1 MRRLCAGLL
10 FVLLAALLVH
20 GETITLSFLYTND
33 VHVHLE
39 RLESLGKLIAS
50 ERENGLPVLLL
61 DAGDAWQDFRRPLP
75 IVWGAEEM
83 LAWMNE
89 VGYDAMA
96 IGNHELYLGADRL
109 AALADGAGFPLL
121 AANLR
126 PTNGLAPFRP
136 ATHVSAGGLDV
147 LLIGLVTKEHFPALE
162 YPWLTLDAPQAT
174 LERVLA
180 AEASKADLVV
190 VLGHLP
196 VREAVQIASRV
207 PGVDVFITGHSHEAT
222 PEPIRA
228 GETLVVQS
236 GEFGEA
242 LGRLRLEIDVETGAL
257 ILGENAL
264 LATAEA
270 PVALDRGFRT
280 LFRILFGV
288 AALALLLLF

>member
-1 MRRLCAGLL
+1 MRRLGAGLL
-10 FVLLAALLVH
+10 LALLAALLVH

-39 RLESLGKLIAS
+39 RLESLGRLIAA
-50 ERENGLPVLLL
+50 ERAKGFPVLLL
-61 DAGDAWQDFRRPLP
+61 DAGDTWQDFRRPLP

-89 VGYDAMA
+89 VGYDAMTV
-96 IGNHELYLGADRL
+96 GNHELYLGADRL
-109 AALADGAGFPLL
+109 AALAGRADFPLL

-126 PTNGLAPFRP
+126 PVEGHAPFRP
-136 ATHVSAGGLDV
+136 AMHVSAGGVDV
-147 LLIGLVTKEHFPALE
+147 LVIGLLTGDSFPALE
-162 YPWLTLDAPQAT
+162 YPWLALDEPEVA

-180 AEASKADLVV
+180 EDGGMADLVV
-190 VLGHLP
+190 ALGHLP
-196 VREAVQIASRV
+196 VRDAVQIASRV
-207 PGVDVFITGHSHEAT
+207 PGVDVFITGHSHEAM

-242 LGRLRLEIDVETGAL
+242 LGRLRLEIDAQGA
-257 ILGENAL
+257 IVQAENTL
-264 LATAEA
+264 LRTEEA
-270 PVALDRGFRT
+270 PVALDRGYLT

-288 AALALLLLF
+288 AALTLLLLF

>member
-1 MRRLCAGLL
+1 MRPLCAGLSL
-10 FVLLAALLVH
+10 VLLAALLVH
-20 GETITLSFLYTND
+20 GETTTLSLLYTND

-39 RLESLGKLIAS
+39 RLESLRNLIAA
-50 ERENGLPVLLL
+50 ERGKGLPVLLL
-61 DAGDAWQDFRRPLP
+61 DAGDTWQDFRRPLP
-75 IVWGAEEM
+75 IVWGADEM
-83 LAWMNE
+83 LGWMNE

-109 AALADGAGFPLL
+109 AALAGGAGFPLL

-126 PTNGLAPFRP
+126 PVNGLAPFRP

-147 LLIGLVTKEHFPALE
+147 LVIGLLTRDNFPALE
-162 YPWLTLDAPQAT
+162 YPWLALDEPEAA
-174 LERVLA
+174 LGRALA
-180 AEASKADLVV
+180 EEGSGADLVV

-196 VREAVQIASRV
+196 VRDAVQIASRV
-207 PGVDVFITGHSHEAT
+207 PGVDVFVTGHSHEAT

-242 LGRLRLEIDVETGAL
+242 LGRLDLEIDTESGAVVRA
-257 ILGENAL
+257 ENTL
-264 LATAEA
+264 LPTEVA
-270 PVALDRGFRT
+270 PVALDRGYLT

-288 AALALLLLF
+288 ASLAVLLLF